1 METEKISKIIIDM
14 GGKEYEFNGGG
25 GVGPESVGHDE
36 LKDDSVDTNNIVDGS
51 VQMQDLNDGVKK
63 NMTHSY
69 DPENEGIR
77 LGGLVGDKE

>member
-14 GGKEYEFNGGG
+14 GGKEYEFSGGG
-25 GVGPESVGHDE
+25 GIPAPNSVGTE
-36 LKDDSVDTNNIVDGS
+36 QIIDDSVE
-51 VQMQDLNDGVKK
+51 MQDLHEDVKK

>member
-14 GGKEYEFNGGG
+14 GGKEYEFSGGG
-25 GVGPESVGHDE
+25 GVPAPNSVGTE
-36 LKDDSVDTNNIVDGS
+36 QIIDDSVE
-51 VQMQDLNDGVKK
+51 MQDLHEDVKK